1 MKVLIIDDERLA
13 RLELRRLLA
22 AHPALEVVG
31 EAANAIDGRAAIE
44 ELAPELVFLDIQM
57 PGGSG
62 FDLLASL
69 DDPPPVVFTTAFD
82 QYALRAFEVS
92 ALDYLLKPIEPPR
105 LAHAVNKLLR
115 QPDSSQDKASR
126 SDKPQTPDGKVFIKD
141 GERCWFVAL
150 EQIVLFESE
159 GNYTRVYFD
168 HHRPLLLRSLN
179 QLEARLDPERFLR
192 VSRRQI
198 VNLDF
203 VVGIAPSAAGS
214 MVLTLKD
221 DLKVPMSRR
230 RAAQFRQLNGL

>member
-1 MKVLIIDDERLA
+1 MNVLIIDDERLA
-13 RLELRRLLA
+13 RLELRRLLT
-22 AHPALEVVG
+22 AHTALEVVG

-44 ELAPELVFLDIQM
+44 ELAPDLVFLDIQM

-69 DDPPPVVFTTAFD
+69 DDPPPVVFTTAYD
-82 QYALRAFEVS
+82 QYALRAFDVS
-92 ALDYLLKPIEPPR
+92 ALDYLVKPIEPAR
-105 LAHAVNKLLR
+105 LAHALNKLLR
-115 QPDSSQDKASR
+115 QPNR
-126 SDKPQTPDGKVFIKD
+126 PKPHAQDGKVFIKD
-141 GERCWFVAL
+141 GDRCWFVAL

-168 HHRPLLLRSLN
+168 QHRPLLLRSLN
-179 QLEARLDPERFLR
+179 QLEAKLDPEKFLR

-203 VVGIAPSAAGS
+203 VAGIAPTSTGS
-214 MVLTLKD
+214 MVLTLRD